1 MGKFDMFD
9 TGKEVWD
16 RVVDVIGF
24 GDKENFFQISYFIRI
39 SAKPY
44 ETAVDNIKLEISS

>member
-1 MGKFDMFD
+1 MFCI
-9 TGKEVWD
+9 GKEVWH

-24 GDKENFFQISYFIRI
+24 GDKENFLQIDYFIRI

-44 ETAVDNIKLEISS
+44 ETAVDSIKLEINF